1 MPFPLFPFY
10 LPFLFFF
17 PLCFPSPKSNQRD
30 SEALLAPLTGSGA
43 EPTAGRKTYFMHFKF
58 GPSWVILSDPVI
70 YPVRENSGPRKKP
83 HYNVVVPRL

>member
-17 PLCFPSPKSNQRD
+17 SLCFPSPKSNQRD